1 MSGPAASEPPP
12 PPGPPQYEF
21 NAEQNALMGDLGAKM
36 QFVGTFAIVIGVLGL
51 VGGVMVLNTR
61 AFNPGALI
69 LSLLD
74 IAVGAWIR
82 SAGGAFREVVQTRG
96 ADVTHLMDALGA
108 VRRVVALFY
117 WIGII
122 AIALLVI
129 SLILVALYPDGA
141 GRIPGAVAMAISM
154 GAGLRA

>member
-1 MSGPAASEPPP
+1 MSGTTPSGPPP
-12 PPGPPQYEF
+12 AGPPEAPQFEF

-51 VGGVMVLNTR
+51 IGGVLVLNTR

-96 ADVTHLMDALGA
+96 ADITHLMDALGDL
-108 VRRVVALFY
+108 RRVAALFY
-117 WIGII
+117 WIGILT
-122 AIALLVI
+122 IALLVI
-129 SLILVALYPDGA
+129 SLILLAIYPDGA
-141 GRIPGAVAMAISM
+141 RTIPEAVALLPGAIR
-154 GAGLRA
+154 G